1 MLVTV
6 TGTDKF
12 VSHKDIAIV
21 LISAY
26 FYVSVIFSLYISIF
40 VVFSL
45 SILIVAISIHT
56 P

>member
-40 VVFSL
+40 AL
-45 SILIVAISIHT
+45 SIFIVAISIHT